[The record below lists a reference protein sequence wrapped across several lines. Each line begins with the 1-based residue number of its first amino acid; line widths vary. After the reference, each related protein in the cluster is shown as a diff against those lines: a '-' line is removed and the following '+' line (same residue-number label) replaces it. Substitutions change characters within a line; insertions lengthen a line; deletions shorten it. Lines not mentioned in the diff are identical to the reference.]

1 MVHHNI
7 YDLYYKMNPAGLLAI
22 AIELALSAQAQSI
35 INEIIGGEVA
45 VVEP

>member
-7 YDLYYKMNPAGLLAI
+7 YDYKYESSRI
-22 AIELALSAQAQSI
+22 ASHSIELDAFSAQAQSI

-45 VVEP
+45 VVKP

>member
-1 MVHHNI
+1 MIWITKINT
-7 YDLYYKMNPAGLLAI
+7 AGLRAI
-22 AIELALSAQAQSI
+22 AIELDAFSAQAQSI